1 MTPTTTPNPATLTG
15 SAGRMA
21 TAVTAQYQLPVE
33 LTTVAALGVLSA
45 ATRGRWRVQAGPGW
59 TESLAL
65 YTAGLAEPGTRKS
78 AVLRDLTA
86 PIVAREWELE
96 DETAAAHVRARVGR
110 EIATRRLDIALETA
124 THGSDAER
132 GPAAEEAIA
141 IRRRM
146 DAMGE
151 PRRVQL
157 WFAGATPEGLLTLLA
172 GQGGAG
178 AHFGDGE
185 LLRSMGGGR
194 GAWSTPA
201 GLELLLKAYNGDPL
215 RVHRVDRPSVELGEP
230 FLAIGLLAQP
240 EVVAEAV
247 RNPAILHRGLLARF
261 LFAVAGPVLGTRG
274 TDAPDVP
281 DEVAAGWD
289 TTVRGIL
296 DVALAAEAV
305 TELELTPEA
314 GEVFTA
320 FRTGWEPRLHPET
333 GDLAVISSWASKH
346 PGRVVRIAALLALAD
361 DPGTTAV
368 GVEHVRAA
376 VGLAETHAA
385 AARAVLAGGTEG
397 SRA

>member
-15 SAGRMA
+15 SAGRIA
-21 TAVTAQYQLPVE
+21 AAVTAQYQLPVE
-33 LTTVAALGVLSA
+33 LTAVAALGVLSA

-78 AVLRDLTA
+78 FVLRTLTA
-86 PIVAREWELE
+86 PIVEREWELE

-132 GPAAEEAIA
+132 GPAAEEVIA

-146 DAMGE
+146 DATGE

-157 WFAGATPEGLLTLLA
+157 WFAGATLEGLLMLLA

-194 GAWSTPA
+194 GARSTPS

-215 RVHRVDRPSVELGEP
+215 RVHRVDRPSVELSEP
-230 FLAIGLLAQP
+230 FLTIGLLAQP

-247 RNPAILHRGLLARF
+247 RNPAILHRGLLTRF

-281 DEVAAGWD
+281 AEVAAEWD
-289 TTVRGIL
+289 RTVRGVL
-296 DVALAAEAV
+296 DTALAAEAV

-320 FRTGWEPRLHPET
+320 FRASWEPRLHPET

-346 PGRVVRIAALLALAD
+346 PGRVVRIAALLALAE